1 MKRTGNIFINI
12 DINAMHAAVD
22 RASRG
27 HGNSRELVRFHE
39 RRERNER
46 VMLDALHSGHWRML
60 VGYRRLEKTNSNGKR
75 RKIDSP
81 NLYARIYQHLTLNL
95 LEPLYDRKDNLNGL
109 NCKAGCGITAR
120 DRRRSVVRR
129 MKHIYYDEAR
139 LGWCLVV
146 DQRKCYEHVT
156 ERAFRKGL
164 KTLTSDKRMIDFA
177 VAVTFVDGRLPIGT
191 PSSPFVHH
199 VAMLEFDM
207 FVRTLTRHSVRYA
220 DDNFLAFETKEEAQS
235 AKWRIKNWWWYELG
249 MRAKRH
255 TVSIRPMVLPLD
267 FCGYVYHRG
276 SGGHG
281 KGYVTVRR
289 SIADRAARCAT
300 AEGWASYFGLMK
312 HADEYGRMSEIEERM
327 KLRELTDKIRI
338 DRTMD
343 APHVEV
349 KDLAGVAFSLR
360 EYEIRRDGKGQAN
373 WVKCLIGVEETDGG
387 EPTGRIAAREF
398 HGNYQGIIGYLL
410 ALEAVYGRG
419 FLPIEDAE
427 IVNECGYIFKG
438 STNQIKYLD

>member
-27 HGNSRELVRFHE
+27 HGNSRELARFII

-46 VMLDALHSGHWRML
+46 ILLDALHSGHWRML

-95 LEPLYDRKDNLNGL
+95 LEPLYNRKDNLNGL
-109 NCKAGCGITAR
+109 NCKKGCGITAK
-120 DRRRSVVRR
+120 DSRRSVVKRL
-129 MKHIYYDEAR
+129 KHIFYDETQ
-139 LGWCLVV
+139 LGALLII

-156 ERAFRKGL
+156 ERIFRKGL
-164 KTLTSDKRMIDFA
+164 KRLISDKRMIDFA
-177 VAVTFVDGRLPIGT
+177 VAVTFVEGSLPIGT
-191 PSSPFVHH
+191 PSSPFAHH
-199 VAMLEFDM
+199 VAMLGFDW
-207 FVRTLTRHSVRYA
+207 FVKTLTPWSVRYA
-220 DDNFLAFETKEEAQS
+220 DDNFLAFETMEEAQA
-235 AKWRIKNWWWYELG
+235 AKWRIKNCWWYELG
-249 MRAKRH
+249 MRAKSQ
-255 TVSIRPMVLPLD
+255 TVRICPMRVATD

-276 SGGHG
+276 SWGHG
-281 KGYVTVRR
+281 KGYVTMRR
-289 SIADRAARCAT
+289 SIADRAAKCAT
-300 AEGWASYFGLMK
+300 DEGWASYFGLMR
-312 HADEYGRMSEIEERM
+312 HADAFGLMSDIEHRM
-327 KLRELTDKIRI
+327 KLRELTEKIRI

-343 APHVEV
+343 APHIEV
-349 KDLAGVAFSLR
+349 KDLAGVTFCLH
-360 EYEIRRDGKGQAN
+360 EYEIRRDGQGRAN
-373 WVKCLIGVEETDGG
+373 WVKCLIGIEETEGG

-410 ALEAVYGRG
+410 ALEGFFGRG